1 VSANVLERIATDG
14 ALPRTPYDYQL
25 EAVRALDRLTPGQ
38 GGILALP
45 TGGGKT
51 KTAVWWMLERMARR
65 GGRVRWLAGR
75 AELLDQ
81 AAAEVRAHA
90 GLLRSRPQGKAI
102 PGTGIGDAWEG
113 YIDAYNAA
121 TGATWPFD
129 ISRTY
134 GTLVPGVE
142 IDDLVPFSVIA
153 NIEVESYDP
162 LNISDFETNQRLD
175 GSVTGIYRYR
185 ASESHRT
192 VDNADSE
199 SVRQVTLTIES
210 AYWP

>member
-1 VSANVLERIATDG
+1 
-14 ALPRTPYDYQL
+14 
-25 EAVRALDRLTPGQ
+25 
-38 GGILALP
+38 
-45 TGGGKT
+45 
-51 KTAVWWMLERMARR
+51 M
-65 GGRVRWLAGR
+65 
-75 AELLDQ
+75 
-81 AAAEVRAHA
+81 
-90 GLLRSRPQGKAI
+90 
-102 PGTGIGDAWEG
+102 
-113 YIDAYNAA
+113 
-121 TGATWPFD
+121 
-129 ISRTY
+129 
-134 GTLVPGVE
+134 PGVE